1 MNIFEFLYLTIS
13 TSSATANTNSIILSI
28 LIKMNQRNMIK
39 GKPLNFNVDLQK
51 WCVKKLLKLIDDL
64 TSEVYE
70 VIKPLYTDLKIL
82 TWVEKTDYFL

>member
-1 MNIFEFLYLTIS
+1 MNILEFLYLTIS
-13 TSSATANTNSIILSI
+13 ISSATANTNSIILSI

-39 GKPLNFNVDLQK
+39 GKPLNFNVGLPK
-51 WCVKKLLKLIDDL
+51 WYVKELLKLVDDL

-70 VIKPLYTDLKIL
+70 VIKPLYKDLKIL